1 MGYFGAYSGGGQA
14 ERSIMPFAAP
24 GTMSRSPCGPTT
36 PILPFPRVFP
46 FPPAVRRRS
55 SPFFTFAQSRRTVIP
70 SVAATP
76 YRLRLALRQVAHSVQ
91 SDRLLHRALSHRRCD
106 SASIDGFPRIRSHR
120 WVRRVDVAVSSRRDR
135 NRWDAL
141 CLDSA
146 TFRNHD
152 PEWSRT
158 PQRKRN
164 PVSAAKESGS

>member
-1 MGYFGAYSGGGQA
+1 MGWETVRWGGYFVVHAESGQA
-14 ERSIMPFAAP
+14 DPLITDFGSANAA
-24 GTMSRSPCGPTT
+24 GRSPCGPTT

-120 WVRRVDVAVSSRRDR
+120 RLRRVDVAVSSRRDR
-135 NRWDAL
+135 NRRLRAPR
-141 CLDSA
+141 A
-146 TFRNHD
+146 EGGTQR
-152 PEWSRT
+152 R
-158 PQRKRN
+158 QRKGRRFCMT
-164 PVSAAKESGS
+164 ERG